1 MRAEI
6 RVLRALAKALID
18 EAENG
23 TESPVAV
30 EVLHGM
36 GRAHEAAADQLQADQ
51 DRLEAATRGDV

>member
-6 RVLRALAKALID
+6 RVLRAVGQALID

-30 EVLHGM
+30 ETLHGM
-36 GRAHEAAADQLQADQ
+36 GRAHLAAADQLQAEQ
-51 DRLEAATRGDV
+51 DALEAATRGEP